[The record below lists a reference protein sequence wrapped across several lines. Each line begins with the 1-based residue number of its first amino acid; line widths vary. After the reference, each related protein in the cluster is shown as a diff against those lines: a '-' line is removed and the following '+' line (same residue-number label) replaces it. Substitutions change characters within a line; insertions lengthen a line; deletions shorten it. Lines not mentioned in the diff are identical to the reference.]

1 MLSKG
6 GNGSSNPSDN
16 LPEIEGNAW
25 APMTFSNAN
34 TTSAIG
40 YYFAQ
45 ELNKETGRPIGYIH
59 AAVGGTRIDRWLEND
74 YVEGIS
80 SPWSLYNNRVYP
92 LRKFKLSG
100 VLYYKGESDGPE
112 DEDSLDS
119 S

>member
-59 AAVGGTRIDRWLEND
+59 AAVGGTRIDRCLKMN
-74 YVEGIS
+74 YVRRNFFCPVVIYTITCL
-80 SPWSLYNNRVYP
+80 SL
-92 LRKFKLSG
+92 
-100 VLYYKGESDGPE
+100 
-112 DEDSLDS
+112 
-119 S
+119 

>member
-1 MLSKG
+1 MEAWLSWIDSQNYAGEKERAENSNIRTIDLLSKG

-45 ELNKETGRPIGYIH
+45 VTLIKKQ
-59 AAVGGTRIDRWLEND
+59 ADR
-74 YVEGIS
+74 
-80 SPWSLYNNRVYP
+80 
-92 LRKFKLSG
+92 
-100 VLYYKGESDGPE
+100 
-112 DEDSLDS
+112 
-119 S
+119 